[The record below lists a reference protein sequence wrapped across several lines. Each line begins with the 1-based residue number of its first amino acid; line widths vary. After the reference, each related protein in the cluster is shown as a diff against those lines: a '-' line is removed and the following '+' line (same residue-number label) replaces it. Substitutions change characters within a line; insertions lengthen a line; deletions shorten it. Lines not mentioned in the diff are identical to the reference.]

1 MTLTN
6 FKMEEL
12 QNTLIPFLDRT
23 DIIGYYAARNFR
35 NLNNHISEYLEIK
48 ERLVRKYGKPCKD
61 EQGNDTGRIEVAYD
75 SPVFSKFIDE
85 LMPIGNIEQEIDVF
99 KLPFAEAID
108 KLSGNELLSIDWM
121 FEE

>member
-1 MTLTN
+1 MHVSN

-12 QNTLIPFLDRT
+12 QNTLIPFLNRT

-35 NLNNHISEYLEIK
+35 IFNDHISEYLDIK

-75 SPVFSKFIDE
+75 SPVFSNFIDE
-85 LMPIGNIEQEIDVF
+85 LMPIGNVEHDVEVK
-99 KLPFAEAID
+99 KLSFTEAID